1 VRRWAATA
9 IAVLAWVL
17 LQASPAAAHGVGQ
30 RLDLPVPLWLFVY
43 GAAAV
48 VVVSFVALGILWKEP
63 RLEGGTPGRP
73 LPLQGLFRS
82 RAVEGVLRTL
92 SVVVL
97 LLVFSTAAGG
107 RDIVA
112 LNLAPYIVYIW
123 FWVGMAFAHAL
134 FGNWWATLSPWDSIA
149 RFLGIGDRPRR
160 AYPAAWGVWPAA
172 LLLFGFVWL
181 ELVYPSRANPRVI
194 AVAMALYTAVTL
206 GGMALF
212 GREEWNRR
220 GEAFAVYFRLLS
232 LMAPF
237 SRNGQ
242 GRAVIRPPLAGLPN
256 LEPRPGLVPLVMVVI
271 GSTVFDGFS
280 GTTFWTASV
289 AGLGPVAKAVADTT
303 VLLTAIMVASAAY
316 ALSMLVASAIAGSP
330 WHPLSVRFVHSL
342 VPIAFAYVTA
352 HYFSLL
358 LIEGQV
364 VIALGS
370 DPFGLGWNLFGT
382 ATFEPNPLLLSAFAI
397 WYVQVAAIVLGHVA
411 GVLIA
416 HDRALAA
423 FPQRLAVR
431 TQYALL
437 GVMVVFT
444 MGGLLVLSAG

>member
-1 VRRWAATA
+1 MRRLAAIATA
-9 IAVLAWVL
+9 AMTWIL

-30 RLDLPVPLWLFVY
+30 RLDLPVPIWLFVY

-63 RLEGGTPGRP
+63 KLEGGRPGRP
-73 LPLQGLFRS
+73 LPFQGMFRS

-92 SVVVL
+92 SVIVFLV
-97 LLVFSTAAGG
+97 VFSSAAGG

-134 FGNWWATLSPWDSIA
+134 FGNWWATMSPWDSIA
-149 RFLGIGDRPRR
+149 RFLGIGERPRR
-160 AYPAAWGVWPAA
+160 TYPIGWGVWPAA
-172 LLLFGFVWL
+172 ILLFGFVWL
-181 ELVYPSRANPRVI
+181 ELVFPSRANPRVI
-194 AVAMALYTAVTL
+194 AVAMAVYTVVTL
-206 GGMALF
+206 GGMAVF
-212 GREEWNRR
+212 GRDTWNRR
-220 GEAFAVYFRLLS
+220 GEAFAVYLRLLS
-232 LMAPF
+232 LIAPF
-237 SRNGQ
+237 ARDEER
-242 GRAVIRPPLAGLPN
+242 RAVIRPPLAGLPT
-256 LEPRPGLVPLVMVVI
+256 LEPRPGLVALVMVVI
-271 GSTVFDGFS
+271 GSTIFDGFS
-280 GTTFWTASV
+280 STTFWTDSV
-289 AGLGPVAKAVADTT
+289 AGLGVAARAVTESSA
-303 VLLTAIMVASAAY
+303 LLAAIVVASGAY
-316 ALSMLVASAIAGSP
+316 ALSMLAASAISGVP

-358 LIEGQV
+358 FLDGQI
-364 VIALGS
+364 VIGLAS

-382 ATFEPNPLLLSAFAI
+382 ATYEPNLLLLSAFAI

-411 GVLIA
+411 GVLVA

-423 FPQRLAVR
+423 FPGRMAVR

-437 GVMVVFT
+437 GVMVLFT